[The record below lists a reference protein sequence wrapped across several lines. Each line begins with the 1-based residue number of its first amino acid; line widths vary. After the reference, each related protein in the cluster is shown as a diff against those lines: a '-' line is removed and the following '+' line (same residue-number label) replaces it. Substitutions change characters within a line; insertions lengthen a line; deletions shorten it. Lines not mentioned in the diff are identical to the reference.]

1 MKYFWLVASIAMAI
15 YSAVQYFHGDIANA
29 AWYLAVS
36 AIWYALVCW
45 YVDVLVTLC
54 VGLLL

>member
-36 AIWYALVCW
+36 AIWYAF
-45 YVDVLVTLC
+45 YVEEKI
-54 VGLLL
+54 GEKR